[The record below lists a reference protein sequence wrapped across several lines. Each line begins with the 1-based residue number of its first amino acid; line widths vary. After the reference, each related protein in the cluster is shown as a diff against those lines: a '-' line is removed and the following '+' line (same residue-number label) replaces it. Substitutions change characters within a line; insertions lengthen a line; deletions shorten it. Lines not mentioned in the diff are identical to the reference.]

1 MGASGPNKKMK
12 KQKNPLFRWPESGN
26 FIYFNKKTGVL
37 QSGPTPL
44 PPFSLPSPPLQKKKK
59 NQLRLVSSDLL

>member
-26 FIYFNKKTGVL
+26 FIYFNKKTGASV
-37 QSGPTPL
+37 GTH
-44 PPFSLPSPPLQKKKK
+44 PSPPSPAPSAKKKEK
-59 NQLRLVSSDLL
+59 SALFGKQ